1 MISKKTID
9 EIMMITK
16 IEEVVGDFVSLK
28 RRGQNWVGVCP
39 FHDDKNPSMYVS
51 PRLGIF
57 NCFVCD
63 TKGNAVHFI
72 MEHEKISYPEALR
85 YLAKKYNITIE
96 EEAEKTKEEIEEY
109 NQRESLLLVNQ
120 FAENYFIEQL
130 FDTEDGRNIA
140 LSYFKERGLNE
151 AIIKKFK
158 LGYNPEG
165 RDAFTQTALQKGYKK
180 EQLLKLGLTKENE
193 NGTLFD
199 FFHGRVIF
207 PIHSALGKT
216 LGFGARTLKQGEK
229 IAKYF
234 NSPESEVY
242 HKSDILYGFFFA
254 KKAIRAFDN
263 IYLVE
268 GYTDVIS
275 MFAAGI
281 ENVVASSGTAL
292 TKGQIKLL
300 ATQTQNITLVY
311 DGDAAGVKASLRG
324 IDMLL
329 ESGLNVQTIMLPDGE
344 DPDSFARKSSQEELK
359 TYFQENSTSFIL
371 FKAQILSKESGND
384 PMKRAGMVNEI
395 IQNVAD
401 IPDAIARAFYIKQ
414 CAELFQLPE
423 ETLNAQLRKAVW
435 KKHESAKAQKH
446 EGRMQNAESI
456 EQEDTGSTS
465 QTEQVDISI
474 PLTKQLKL
482 ETDIRLVEIE
492 KSIILLILKYGMFE
506 IDVQEITENGEHYY
520 TKSRIDQYIFDE
532 FHQQRLKFS
541 HPLFQLISVE
551 YSIIAISAQNQ
562 DAIKSYFS
570 MIEDKEVSNF
580 VIAHLLNDDSDFS
593 ELWFTKYDI
602 VTRSTSNNINNLNT
616 IVKETILMFKLRALE
631 EYRKLILREI
641 DENSNNEDFVNLM
654 LENLNLLLKR
664 REEIAKLYGVVVSY

>member
-9 EIMMITK
+9 EIMMTAK

-63 TKGNAVHFI
+63 TKGNAVHFV
-72 MEHEKISYPEALR
+72 MEHEKFSYPEALR
-85 YLAKKYNITIE
+85 YLAKKYNINIE
-96 EEAEKTKEEIEEY
+96 EDAEKTKEQVEEESKK
-109 NQRESLLLVNQ
+109 ESLLLVNQ
-120 FAENYFIEQL
+120 FAETYFIEQL

-140 LSYFKERGLNE
+140 LSYFKERGYNE
-151 AIIKKFK
+151 ATIKKFK

-165 RDAFTQTALQKGYKK
+165 WDTFTQTALKKGYKK
-180 EQLLKLGLTKENE
+180 EQLITLGLTKESE
-193 NGTLFD
+193 SGKLFD

-254 KKAIRAFDN
+254 KKAIRTHDN
-263 IYLVE
+263 VYLVE

-275 MFAAGI
+275 MFTAGI

-292 TKGQIKLL
+292 TKGQIKLI

-311 DGDAAGVKASLRG
+311 DGDPAGIKASLRG

-329 ESGLNVQTIMLPDGE
+329 ESGLNVQTVMLPEGE
-344 DPDSFARKSSQEELK
+344 DPDSFARKTSQEDLK
-359 TYFQENSTSFIL
+359 AYFQENSVSFIL
-371 FKAQILSKESGND
+371 FKAKMLSKDAGND

-401 IPDAIARAFYIKQ
+401 IPDVVARAFYIKE
-414 CAELFQLPE
+414 CAELFQLSE
-423 ETLNAQLRKAVW
+423 ETLNVQLRKAVW
-435 KKHESAKAQKH
+435 KKHEGAKARKEESGKVESRRE
-446 EGRMQNAESI
+446 EGRKREG
-456 EQEDTGSTS
+456 TSTS
-465 QTEQVDISI
+465 DQVDVVEQL
-474 PLTKQLKL
+474 PKQLKL
-482 ETDIRLVEIE
+482 EGDNRLAEIE
-492 KSIILLILKYGMFE
+492 KNIILLILKYGMFE
-506 IDVQEITENGEHYY
+506 IDIQEITENGDPFYS
-520 TKSRIDQYIFDE
+520 KSRIDQYIFDE
-532 FHQQRLKFS
+532 FHHQQIQFS
-541 HPLFQLISVE
+541 NPLFQNIYLE
-551 YSIIAISAQNQ
+551 YSEVAKTAPHQ
-562 DAIKSYFS
+562 DVIKSYFS
-570 MIEDKEVSNF
+570 TINDKEIADF
-580 VIAHLLNDDSDFS
+580 VIAHLLNDEPEIS
-593 ELWFTKYDI
+593 EQWLLRFDI
-602 VTRSTSNNINNLNT
+602 VTRNVSNNIHKLNN
-616 IVKETILMFKLRALE
+616 IVEETILMFKLRVIE
-631 EYRKLILREI
+631 QYRKLILREI
-641 DENSNNEDFVNLM
+641 AENSDEKLEQLM
-654 LENLNLLLKR
+654 LQKLQSLLKR
-664 REEIAKLYGVVVSY
+664 REEIAKLLGAVVTF

>member
-9 EIMMITK
+9 EILMITK
-16 IEEVVGDFVSLK
+16 IEEVVGDFVTLK
-28 RRGQNWVGVCP
+28 RRGQNWVGICP

-85 YLAKKYNITIE
+85 YLAKKYNIAIE
-96 EEAEKTKEEIEEY
+96 EEAEKTKEEIEDE
-109 NQRESLLLVNQ
+109 NKKESLLLLNQ
-120 FAENYFIEQL
+120 FAENYFVEQL

-151 AIIKKFK
+151 AIIKKFR

-165 RDAFTQTALQKGYKK
+165 WEAFTQTALQKGYKK
-180 EQLLKLGLTKENE
+180 EQLLTLGLTKESE
-193 NGTLFD
+193 NGKLFD

-216 LGFGARTLKQGEK
+216 LGFGARTLKQEK

-242 HKSDILYGFFFA
+242 HKSDILYGFYFS
-254 KKAIRAFDN
+254 KKAIRANDN
-263 IYLVE
+263 VYLVE

-292 TKGQIKLL
+292 TKGQIKLI

-311 DGDAAGVKASLRG
+311 DGDPAGIKASLRG

-329 ESGLNVQTIMLPDGE
+329 ESGLNVQTVMLPEGE
-344 DPDSFARKSSQEELK
+344 DPDSFARKTTQEELK
-359 TYFQENSTSFIL
+359 SYFQENSVSFIL
-371 FKAQILSKESGND
+371 FKANILSKDAGND

-395 IQNVAD
+395 INNVAD
-401 IPDAIARAFYIKQ
+401 IPDAVARAFYIKE
-414 CAELFQLPE
+414 CAELFQLSE

-435 KKHESAKAQKH
+435 KKHETLKERRE
-446 EGRMQNAESI
+446 EGRKEEGGRDEEVNIVEPLPRQQKLDTDNRLAE
-456 EQEDTGSTS
+456 
-465 QTEQVDISI
+465 TE
-474 PLTKQLKL
+474 KN
-482 ETDIRLVEIE
+482 
-492 KSIILLILKYGMFE
+492 IILLILKYGMFE
-506 IDVQEITENGEHYY
+506 IDVQEFTEEGEPYFIPI
-520 TKSRIDQYIFDE
+520 RIDQYIFDE
-532 FHQQRLKFS
+532 FHHQQIQFS
-541 HPLFQLISVE
+541 NPLFQKIYVE
-551 YSIIAISAQNQ
+551 YSEIANVAHNQ
-562 DAIKSYFS
+562 DVIKSYFS
-570 MIEDKEVSNF
+570 TIEDKEIADF
-580 VIAHLLNDDSDFS
+580 VIIHLLNDEPEIS
-593 ELWFTKYDI
+593 EHWLSRFDI
-602 VTRSTSNNINNLNT
+602 VTRSVSNNIHKLNNA
-616 IVKETILMFKLRALE
+616 VEETILMFKLRIIE
-631 EYRKLILREI
+631 EYRKLILKEVADNT
-641 DENSNNEDFVNLM
+641 DEKLEKLM
-654 LENLNLLLKR
+654 FKKLQQLLKR
-664 REEIAKLYGVVVSY
+664 REEIAKRLGAVISY

>member
-9 EIMMITK
+9 EIMLTAK

-63 TKGNAVHFI
+63 TKGNAIRFI
-72 MEHEKISYPEALR
+72 MEHEKITYSEALR

-96 EEAEKTKEEIEEY
+96 EEAEKTKEDIEEH
-109 NQRESLLLVNQ
+109 NKKESLLLVNQ

-130 FDTEDGRNIA
+130 FDTEEGRNIA
-140 LSYFKERGLNE
+140 LSYFKERGYNE
-151 AIIKKFK
+151 TIIKKFK

-165 RDAFTQTALQKGYKK
+165 WDTFTRYALKNGYKI
-180 EQLLKLGLTKENE
+180 EQLLQLGLTKENE
-193 NGTLFD
+193 NGKQFD
-199 FFHGRVIF
+199 FYHGRVIF

-254 KKAIRAFDN
+254 KKAIRTFDN
-263 IYLVE
+263 VYLVE

-281 ENVVASSGTAL
+281 ENVVSSSGTAL
-292 TKGQIKLL
+292 TKGQIKLI

-311 DGDAAGVKASLRG
+311 DGDAAGIKASLRG

-329 ESGLNVQTIMLPDGE
+329 ESGLNVQAIMLPEGE
-344 DPDSFARKSSQEELK
+344 DPDSFARKTTQEELK
-359 TYFQENSTSFIL
+359 TYFQEKSVSFIL
-371 FKAQILSKESGND
+371 FKAKMLSKDAGND

-395 IQNVAD
+395 IQNIAE
-401 IPDAIARAFYIKQ
+401 IPDAIARAFYIKE
-414 CAELFQLPE
+414 CAELFHLSE

-435 KKHESAKAQKH
+435 KK
-446 EGRMQNAESI
+446 AESRKEERRKEEGVEI
-456 EQEDTGSTS
+456 QQDVPQKEQI
-465 QTEQVDISI
+465 DIVL
-474 PLTKQLKL
+474 PLHKQPKF
-482 ETDIRLVEIE
+482 EIDNRLVEAE
-492 KSIILLILKYGMFE
+492 KSIILLILKHGMYD
-506 IDVQEITENGEHYY
+506 IDIENIDETGESYY
-520 TKSRIDQYIFDE
+520 TKNRIDQYIFNE
-532 FHQQRLKFS
+532 FHQQNLQFTY
-541 HPLFQLISVE
+541 PLFQIISFE
-551 YSIIAISAQNQ
+551 YSIIAISAQKQ
-562 DAIKSYFS
+562 DDIKYYFS
-570 MIEDKEVSNF
+570 MIEDKTITDF
-580 VIAHLLNDDSDFS
+580 VIANFLNEPEIS
-593 ELWFTKYDI
+593 ELWQTKHDI
-602 VTRSTSNNINNLNT
+602 VTRSATNNINNLNK
-616 IVKETILMFKLRALE
+616 IVKETILMFKLRYLE
-631 EYRKLILREI
+631 EHRKLYLKEM
-641 DENSNNEDFVNLM
+641 DNNSNNEEYIYLM
-654 LENLNLLLKR
+654 LEKLHRLLER
-664 REEIAKLYGVVVSY
+664 RAEIAKLLGAVVSF

>member
-9 EIMMITK
+9 EIMMTAK

-28 RRGQNWVGVCP
+28 RRGQNWVGLCP

-72 MEHEKISYPEALR
+72 MEHEKITYPEALR

-96 EEAEKTKEEIEEY
+96 EEADKTKEEIEEDTKK
-109 NQRESLLLVNQ
+109 ESLLLVNQ
-120 FAENYFIEQL
+120 FAENYFVEQL
-130 FDTEDGRNIA
+130 FDTEEGRNIA

-158 LGYNPEG
+158 LGYNPESW
-165 RDAFTQTALQKGYKK
+165 DAFTQFALQHGHKK
-180 EQLLKLGLTKENE
+180 EQLIALGLTKESE
-193 NGTLFD
+193 NGKLFD

-242 HKSDILYGFFFA
+242 HKSDILYGFYFA
-254 KKAIRAFDN
+254 KKAIRALDN
-263 IYLVE
+263 VYLVE

-275 MFAAGI
+275 MYAAGI

-292 TKGQIKLL
+292 TKGQIKLI

-311 DGDAAGVKASLRG
+311 DGDPAGIKASLRG

-329 ESGLNVQTIMLPDGE
+329 ESGLNVQTVLLPDGE
-344 DPDSFARKSSQEELK
+344 DPDSFARKTTQEELK
-359 TYFQENSTSFIL
+359 GYFHDNSVSFIL
-371 FKAQILSKESGND
+371 FKAKILSKEAGND

-435 KKHESAKAQKH
+435 KKHEALKDKRTDGLGDEKREEQK
-446 EGRMQNAESI
+446 EIMKVVE
-456 EQEDTGSTS
+456 
-465 QTEQVDISI
+465 
-474 PLTKQLKL
+474 PLPRQHKL
-482 ETDIRLVEIE
+482 ETDNRLEEIE
-492 KSIILLILKYGMFE
+492 KNIILLILKYGMFE
-506 IDVQEITENGEHYY
+506 IDVQEVAENGDPYFVK
-520 TKSRIDQYIFDE
+520 TRIDQYIFDE
-532 FHQQRLKFS
+532 FHHQQIQFS
-541 HPLFQLISVE
+541 NPLFQKIYFE
-551 YSIIAISAQNQ
+551 YSEIAKAAANQ
-562 DAIKSYFS
+562 DVIKSYFS
-570 MIEDKEVSNF
+570 TVEDKEIADF
-580 VIAHLLNDDSDFS
+580 VIVHLLNDDPEIS
-593 ELWFTKYDI
+593 EQWLSRFDI
-602 VTRSTSNNINNLNT
+602 VTRSIGNNIHKLNNA
-616 IVKETILMFKLRALE
+616 VEETILMFKLRIIE
-631 EYRKLILREI
+631 EYRKLIFREI
-641 DENSNNEDFVNLM
+641 EENTDEK
-654 LENLNLLLKR
+654 LEKKMFQKLQQLLKR
-664 REEIAKLYGVVVSY
+664 REEIANLLGAVISY

>member
-1 MISKKTID
+1 
-9 EIMMITK
+9 MITAK

-85 YLAKKYNITIE
+85 YIAKKYNIAIE
-96 EEAEKTKEEIEEY
+96 EDAEKTKEEIEVESKK
-109 NQRESLLLVNQ
+109 ESLLLVNQ

-130 FDTEDGRNIA
+130 FDTEDGRNIG
-140 LSYFKERGLNE
+140 LSYFKERGYNE
-151 AIIKKFK
+151 ATIKKFK

-165 RDAFTQTALQKGYKK
+165 WDAFTQTALNRGYKK
-180 EQLLKLGLTKENE
+180 EQLLALGLTKESE
-193 NGTLFD
+193 SGKLFD

-254 KKAIRAFDN
+254 KKAIRAHDN
-263 IYLVE
+263 VYLVE

-281 ENVVASSGTAL
+281 ENVVSSSGTAL
-292 TKGQIKLL
+292 TKGQIKLI

-311 DGDAAGVKASLRG
+311 DGDAAGIKASLRG

-329 ESGLNVQTIMLPDGE
+329 ESGLNVQTVMLPEGE
-344 DPDSFARKSSQEELK
+344 DPDSFARKTNQEDLK
-359 TYFQENSTSFIL
+359 AYFQENSVSFIL
-371 FKAQILSKESGND
+371 FKAKMLSKEAGND

-401 IPDAIARAFYIKQ
+401 IPDVVARAFYIKE
-414 CAELFQLPE
+414 CAELFQLSE
-423 ETLNAQLRKAVW
+423 ETLNVQLRKAVW
-435 KKHESAKAQKH
+435 KKHESAKARKE
-446 EGRMQNAESI
+446 EGRMDESRKP
-456 EQEDTGSTS
+456 ESADTQIAAP
-465 QTEQVDISI
+465 QTEQVDIVESL
-474 PLTKQLKL
+474 PKQLKF
-482 ETDIRLVEIE
+482 ETDNRLVEIE

-506 IDVQEITENGEHYY
+506 VDIQDITENGDPFY
-520 TKSRIDQYIFDE
+520 TKSRIDQYIYNEIDC
-532 FHQQRLKFS
+532 QKIRFS
-541 HPLFQLISVE
+541 NLLFERIYYE
-551 YSIIAISAQNQ
+551 YSEIAKNAPHQ
-562 DAIKSYFS
+562 DAIKSHFS
-570 MIEDKEVSNF
+570 TINDKEIADF
-580 VIAHLLNDDSDFS
+580 VIAHLLNDEPEIS
-593 ELWFTKYDI
+593 EQWLLRFDI
-602 VTRSTSNNINNLNT
+602 VTRSVANNIHKLNNA
-616 IVKETILMFKLRALE
+616 VEETILMFKLRVIE
-631 EYRKLILREI
+631 QYRKLILREI
-641 DENSNNEDFVNLM
+641 EENTDEELEKLM
-654 LENLNLLLKR
+654 LQKLHALLKR
-664 REEIAKLYGVVVSY
+664 REEIAKLLGAVVTF

>member
-9 EIMMITK
+9 EIMLIAK

-63 TKGNAVHFI
+63 TKGNAVHFV

-96 EEAEKTKEEIEEY
+96 EDARKTTEEIEEESKK
-109 NQRESLLLVNQ
+109 ESLLLVNQ

-140 LSYFKERGLNE
+140 LSYFKERGYNE

-165 RDAFTQTALQKGYKK
+165 WDTFTQTALQKGYKK
-180 EQLLKLGLTKENE
+180 EQLLALGLTKESE
-193 NGTLFD
+193 SGKLFD

-254 KKAIRAFDN
+254 KKAIRAHDN
-263 IYLVE
+263 VYLVE

-292 TKGQIKLL
+292 TKGQIKLI

-311 DGDAAGVKASLRG
+311 DGDPAGIKASLRG

-329 ESGLNVQTIMLPDGE
+329 ENGLNVQTVMLPEGE
-344 DPDSFARKSSQEELK
+344 DPDSFARKTSQEDLK
-359 TYFQENSTSFIL
+359 AYFQENSVSFIL
-371 FKAQILSKESGND
+371 FKAKMLSKEAGND

-401 IPDAIARAFYIKQ
+401 IPDVVARAFYIKE
-414 CAELFQLPE
+414 CAELFQLSE

-435 KKHESAKAQKH
+435 KKHEGLKARRA
-446 EGRMQNAESI
+446 EGLR
-456 EQEDTGSTS
+456 DGR
-465 QTEQVDISI
+465 TEGLGGQSGVVDIVEML
-474 PLTKQLKL
+474 PRQAKL
-482 ETDIRLVEIE
+482 GTDNRLEEAE
-492 KSIILLILKYGMFE
+492 KNIILLLLKHGMFE
-506 IDVQEITENGEHYY
+506 VDVEEFDEKGESYSI
-520 TKSRIDQYIFDE
+520 KSRVDQHIFNELDR
-532 FHQQRLKFS
+532 QKIR
-541 HPLFQLISVE
+541 ISNSLLQIIYFG
-551 YSIIAISAQNQ
+551 YSEIVKTALHQ
-562 DAIKSYFS
+562 DAIKTYFS
-570 MIEDKEVSNF
+570 TIDDKE
-580 VIAHLLNDDSDFS
+580 IAGFMISYLFNDEPEIS
-593 ELWFTKYDI
+593 EQWLGRFDI
-602 VTRSTSNNINNLNT
+602 VTRSATNNIHKLNK
-616 IVKETILMFKLRALE
+616 IVDETVSMLILRALE
-631 EYRKLILREI
+631 QHSKLILREI
-641 DENSNNEDFVNLM
+641 DENSNNERLINLM
-654 LENLNLLLKR
+654 YKSLHRLLER
-664 REEIAKLYGVVVSY
+664 REKIAKRLGAVVTF

>member
-9 EIMMITK
+9 EIMMTTK

-63 TKGNAVHFI
+63 TKGNAVHFV

-96 EEAEKTKEEIEEY
+96 EEAEKTKEEVEEASKK
-109 NQRESLLLVNQ
+109 ESLLLVNQ

-140 LSYFKERGLNE
+140 LSYFKERGLTE
-151 AIIKKFK
+151 SIIKKFK
-158 LGYNPEG
+158 LGYNPDG
-165 RDAFTQTALQKGYKK
+165 WDSFTQTALQKGYKK
-180 EQLLKLGLTKENE
+180 EQLLSLGLSKESE
-193 NGTLFD
+193 NGKLFD

-207 PIHSALGKT
+207 PIHSTLGKT
-216 LGFGARTLKQGEK
+216 IGFGARTLKQGAK

-234 NSPESEVY
+234 NSPESDVY

-254 KKAIRAFDN
+254 KKAIRAHDN
-263 IYLVE
+263 VFFVE

-281 ENVVASSGTAL
+281 ENVVSSSGTAL
-292 TKGQIKLL
+292 TKGQIKLI

-311 DGDAAGVKASLRG
+311 DGDQAGIKASLRG

-329 ESGLNVQTIMLPDGE
+329 ESGLNVQTVMLPESE
-344 DPDSFARKSSQEELK
+344 DPDSFARKTNQEELK
-359 TYFQENSTSFIL
+359 RYFQENSISFIL
-371 FKAQILSKESGND
+371 FKAKILSKDAGSD

-395 IQNVAD
+395 IENVAD
-401 IPDAIARAFYIKQ
+401 IPDTIARAFYIKE
-414 CAELFQLPE
+414 CAELFQISE
-423 ETLNAQLRKAVW
+423 ETLNVQLRKTIW
-435 KKHESAKAQKH
+435 KKQENIKARKEESKKP
-446 EGRMQNAESI
+446 EGAEVQFVS
-456 EQEDTGSTS
+456 S
-465 QTEQVDISI
+465 QTEQVNVVD
-474 PLTKQLKL
+474 PLPRQQKF
-482 ETDIRLVEIE
+482 ETDNRLLEIE
-492 KSIILLILKYGMFE
+492 KNIILLILKYGMFE
-506 IDVQEITENGEHYY
+506 IDIQEFTEDGAPYY

-532 FHQQRLKFS
+532 FNNQQIRFS
-541 HPLFQLISVE
+541 NSLFQKIYIE
-551 YSIIAISAQNQ
+551 YSEIAKTATNQ
-562 DAIKSYFS
+562 DIIISYFS
-570 MIEDKEVSNF
+570 NINDKEITDF
-580 VIAHLLNDDSDFS
+580 VIAHLINDEPEISEQWFS
-593 ELWFTKYDI
+593 RFDI
-602 VTRSTSNNINNLNT
+602 VTRSVSNNIHKLSSA
-616 IVKETILMFKLRALE
+616 VEETILMFKLRVIE

-641 DENSNNEDFVNLM
+641 EENTDEKLEQLM
-654 LENLNLLLKR
+654 FQKLQLLLKR
-664 REEIAKLYGVVVSY
+664 REDIAQLLGAVVSF